1 MTEGHCDDGGTP
13 GRGRHREHT
22 ITREMHRILIATLTA
37 ALALLPSSVFSPLA
51 SQQTRPERTSY
62 AETSTHADVIAFID
76 SLEKAHPNTFVRGE
90 IGRSGQGRSL
100 PYLMLARPLVRDE
113 REARASGKPIVYV
126 QGNIHGG
133 EIEGKDALLALVR
146 DLLRDTRPNVLDSIV
161 LIAVPIYN
169 ADGNEAFGPQ
179 DRLRGAQNGPQSV
192 GNRPNAANLDLNRDY
207 IKVEAPETRA
217 AMQMF
222 MRFDPHVFMDLH
234 TTNGSYHGYAL
245 TYSPSLHPS
254 AMDPLLAPAGP
265 WTRDTLLPLVRER
278 MRSRHKMETF
288 DYGNF
293 RGRDDVTST
302 QKAGWET
309 YEHVPRFGTN
319 YYGLRNRVSVLSE
332 AYSHDPLERR
342 VKATYLYVREVLA
355 AVAEHRDVVM
365 ARTQRPAT
373 LSNAARVAL
382 RSRMTTTPFTA
393 PVLVEALIATGDSIR
408 YESGLRRGFRRSNVF
423 TSVEMPV
430 YDRFEATLLRPLP
443 TAWLVPADD
452 SAFIARLGWHG
463 LELTE
468 VTALGGSAGRVNAEQ
483 FVVDSILRAP
493 RTFQGHN
500 EVSLVGR
507 WVPTRI
513 DLRGRHLLVRATP
526 QQALM
531 AAILLEPESDDGLTT
546 WNFLDAKLRVG
557 APHPVVRITGPL
569 PRALR

>member
-1 MTEGHCDDGGTP
+1 MNH
-13 GRGRHREHT
+13 H
-22 ITREMHRILIATLTA
+22 LLVALTA
-37 ALALLPSSVFSPLA
+37 ALALLPSVVFSPLDA
-51 SQQTRPERTSY
+51 QQTRPERTSY

-76 SLEKAHPNTFVRGE
+76 SLEKARPNTFVRGE
-90 IGRSGQGRSL
+90 IGRSAQGRVL
-100 PYLMLARPLVRDE
+100 PYLLISRPLVRDE
-113 REARASGKPIVYV
+113 TEARRSGKPIVYV

-133 EIEGKDALLALVR
+133 EVEGKDALLALVR
-146 DLLRDTRPNVLDSIV
+146 DLISDTRPNVLDSIV

-179 DRLRGAQNGPQSV
+179 ERMRGAQNGPQLV

-207 IKVEAPETRA
+207 IKIEAPETAA
-217 AMQMF
+217 AMKMF
-222 MRFDPHVFMDLH
+222 IRFDPQVFMDLH

-245 TYSPSLHPS
+245 TYSPSLHPA
-254 AMDPLLAPAGP
+254 AMDPLLTPAGP

-302 QKAGWET
+302 QKAAWET
-309 YEHVPRFGTN
+309 YEHVPRFGSN
-319 YYGLRNRVSVLSE
+319 YYGLRNRISVLSE

-342 VKATYLYVREVLA
+342 IRATYLYVREVLG
-355 AVAEHRDVVM
+355 AVAEHRDAVM
-365 ARTQRPAT
+365 ARTQRPAS
-373 LSNAARVAL
+373 LSNEARVAL

-393 PVLVEALIATGDSIR
+393 PVLVEPLLATGDSIR
-408 YESGLRRGFRRSNVF
+408 YEPGLRRGFRRSNVF
-423 TSVEMPV
+423 TAVEMPV
-430 YDRFEATLLRPLP
+430 YDRFEATLRRSLP
-443 TAWLVPADD
+443 TAWIIPADD
-452 SAFIARLGWHG
+452 SAFVTRLALHG

-468 VTALGGSAGRVNAEQ
+468 ITAIGGSAGTANGEQ
-483 FVVDSILRAP
+483 FIVDSIIRAP

-507 WVPTRI
+507 WVPTRV
-513 DLRGRHLLVRATP
+513 DLRGRLYLVRATP
-526 QQALM
+526 RQALL

-557 APHPVVRITGPL
+557 APHPVLRITGPL